1 MKNVLYRNVLEYSIL
16 IAMNAMAIA
25 MGLHHPI
32 PIAVRNH
39 PMLGKYSMLFIFVH
53 NTAYTVAIFL
63 GSALTGG
70 LMGAVASFFN
80 ALSYGESLHFY
91 SSNPV
96 AATFPWGE
104 MMALMIASQ
113 VGGDIFWSVWKS
125 LPFSSR
131 GWLVASG
138 LCLTLLAIAAYMEGV
153 LLHV

>member
-1 MKNVLYRNVLEYSIL
+1 MKNVLCRNAVEYSIL
-16 IAMNAMAIA
+16 IAMNAMAIVI
-25 MGLHHPI
+25 GLHHPI
-32 PIAVRNH
+32 PIAVRHH
-39 PMLGKYSMLFIFVH
+39 PILGKYSMLFIFVH
-53 NTAYTVAIFL
+53 NTAYTAAIFL

-70 LMGAVASFFN
+70 LMGAVAGFLN

-91 SSNPV
+91 MSNPV

-104 MMALMIASQ
+104 IMSLMIATQ

-131 GWLVASG
+131 GWLMALG
-138 LCLTLLAIAAYMEGV
+138 LCLTFLAIAAYMEGG